1 MKNAASASKEI
12 LRGLMILT
20 AAMATGVFL
29 FMVVAVVMN
38 QINGP
43 PGLQWK
49 EYQVQLSWIV
59 AVVCIICFLMARWNF
74 SKGIQA
80 AKNSINPLNEKLNRY
95 RTSLIQ
101 YLAVCEAP
109 ALLSIV
115 IFILTGYFVF
125 LVFAAVML
133 GFMLAVV
140 PLRRRVVTALELN
153 WEEQKELD

>member
-43 PGLQWK
+43 PGLQWR

-59 AVVCIICFLMARWNF
+59 AVVCIICFLTARWNF